1 MGSTLGLG
9 ALFGGNIGSLFGAAK
24 GAKKIGENL
33 VPDIPALPQP
43 QDNTVLMP
51 DPDPLEQIRAR
62 ERSMIEQVSRSGR
75 RSTILTNRG
84 GTQKLG
90 S

>member
-1 MGSTLGLG
+1 MGMTASIV
-9 ALFGGNIGSLFGAAK
+9 AGGKA
-24 GAKKIGENL
+24 AKKIGESM

-43 QDNTVLMP
+43 QDSVTLMP
-51 DPDPLEQIRAR
+51 DPLERIRAR

-75 RSTILTNRG
+75 RSTILTNQG
-84 GTQKLG
+84 GGQKLG

>member
-1 MGSTLGLG
+1 MGMS
-9 ALFGGNIGSLFGAAK
+9 ASIFGGAK
-24 GAKKIGENL
+24 AAKKIGQSM

-43 QDNTVLMP
+43 QDSTVLMP

-75 RSTILTNRG
+75 QSTILTNRG